1 VVKSLV
7 TADWWNKTIDLMKS
21 LSNELPCFELE
32 FDKSGSIADKLE
44 ELAARLPLFFGEND
58 L

>member
-32 FDKSGSIADKLE
+32 FDKSGSISDELE
-44 ELAARLPLFFGEND
+44 ELATRLPLF
-58 L
+58 